1 MANDRNDFAPEIRN
15 TAWWASDTRQA
26 VNNKAIDT
34 ILIKQGKQSPP
45 DLSGIEA
52 VQMGHVMQPII
63 GRLFSDRTGIEIQ
76 DADYPL
82 THPKHQWFRSHF
94 DFVSTDGKVLVEAKN
109 YSTNVRNKFDE
120 ETNRIPDADY
130 AQLVHECAVHNI
142 DTAYLAVLFGGQEF
156 VTFKFDISEQEKE
169 DLIKRM
175 SVYWGHVQ
183 LGTLPEPQTIEDTKL
198 AYPNSVDAVIMA
210 NREIEILVH
219 ELKEIKGQMKQ
230 LEEFAEARELAI
242 RTMMQDKSEI
252 RSIDGTTLV
261 TWKSS
266 KPSKRFNADLFKSA
280 MPDIYN
286 QVVVEQAGSRR
297 FLIK

>member
-34 ILIKQGKQSPP
+34 ILIKQGKQEPV

-52 VQMGHVMQPII
+52 VQMGHVMQPTI

-82 THPKHQWFRSHF
+82 THSKHQWFRSHF
-94 DFVSTDGKVLVEAKN
+94 DFISTDQKILVEAKN
-109 YSTNVRNKFDE
+109 YSTAVRNKFDQE
-120 ETNRIPDADY
+120 SNRIPDADY
-130 AQLVHECAVHNI
+130 AQLIHECAVHNV

-156 VTFKFDISEQEKE
+156 VTFKFSISEQEKE

-175 SVYWGHVQ
+175 AVYWAHVVND
-183 LGTLPEPQTIEDTKL
+183 TLPEPQTIEDTKL
-198 AYPNSVDAVIMA
+198 VYPHSSDEVIFA
-210 NREIEILVH
+210 NRELEVLIQDV
-219 ELKEIKGQMKQ
+219 KEMRADIKK
-230 LEEFAEARELAI
+230 LEDFVEAREVMI
-242 RTMMQDKSEI
+242 RNVLQDKAEI
-252 RSIDGTTLV
+252 RAADGSTLV

-286 QVVVEQAGSRR
+286 QFVVEQAGSRR